1 MREGG
6 PEERRAEEA
15 RTSALIQCAHR
26 DVVFSTLASTY
37 LFVFGDVCDEDEVH
51 VHAVDRKNTAETHI
65 LRIQARLRW
74 PLRVVSHKW
83 PKARRIWRHMLD

>member
-37 LFVFGDVCDEDEVH
+37 MFVFRDVCDEDEVH
-51 VHAVDRKNTAETHI
+51 VHAVD
-65 LRIQARLRW
+65 
-74 PLRVVSHKW
+74 
-83 PKARRIWRHMLD
+83 